1 MITMEERFMSFV
13 RIGSESGDEKLML
26 AHLQEMLR
34 DELEAECLRDEFGN
48 LIARVPGKNSH
59 RTAPIL
65 LGAHADTVK
74 PGIGIE
80 PVLQDGVV
88 RSASDTILGA
98 DNKAGIAEIIEAVLT
113 ARRRPPLEIVITRSE
128 EIGLLGAKNLD
139 LSLIES
145 KIGFVL
151 DTSDLNAVLLGG
163 PTHINI
169 DIQVLG
175 KGAHA
180 GIRPE
185 EGISAVRTAAKA
197 ILMMP
202 EGRIDS
208 ETTANIGIIHGGE
221 ARNGIPAKVHIQAEC
236 RSLSHEKALRQ
247 AAVIE
252 KAFREAAHDMGA
264 RVVIAPSIEYE
275 ATRIELDRPAVQAAC
290 RAIASAGLEPQPRVS
305 TGGSDAIVLTA
316 RGIETVVLGYGGKKA
331 HSTEEHI
338 AIEDMERAAQIV
350 RNLLNDLA

>member
-1 MITMEERFMSFV
+1 MPTMEERFMNLV
-13 RIGSESGDEKLML
+13 RVDSESGNEDSVL
-26 AHLQEMLR
+26 ACLQEMLEG
-34 DELEAECLRDEFGN
+34 ELEAECMRDAFGN
-48 LIARVPGKNSH
+48 LVARVPGKDSD
-59 RTAPIL
+59 RTTPIL

-74 PGIGIE
+74 PGVGIE
-80 PVLQDGVV
+80 PVLQDGVI
-88 RSASDTILGA
+88 RSVGDTVLGSD
-98 DNKAGIAEIIEAVLT
+98 DKAGIVEIIEAVRT
-113 ARRRPPLEIVITRSE
+113 AERRPPVEIVITRSE

-139 LSLIES
+139 LSLVDSEM
-145 KIGFVL
+145 GFVL

-169 DIQVLG
+169 DVQIRG

-208 ETTANIGIIHGGE
+208 ETTANVGIIRGGE
-221 ARNGIPAKVHIQAEC
+221 ARNGIPAEVHIQAEC
-236 RSLSHEKALRQ
+236 RSLNHEKALHQ
-247 AAVIE
+247 AAVME
-252 KAFREAAHDMGA
+252 KAFREAAEDMGA
-264 RVVIAPSIEYE
+264 RVQISPSIEYE
-275 ATRIELDRPAVQAAC
+275 ATRIEPDRPVVQAAC
-290 RAIASAGLEPQPRVS
+290 RAVASVGLEPQPRVS

-316 RGIETVVLGYGGKKA
+316 RGIETVVLGYGGRKA

-338 AIEDMERAAQIV
+338 VVEDMERAVRIV
-350 RNLLNDLA
+350 KSLLADLA

>member
-1 MITMEERFMSFV
+1 MRTMEEHFMNLI
-13 RIGSESGDEKLML
+13 RIDSESGNENLVLAYLEKMFT
-26 AHLQEMLR
+26 
-34 DELEAECLRDEFGN
+34 DELQAECLRDEFGN
-48 LIARVPGKNSH
+48 LVARVSGKGSC
-59 RTAPIL
+59 RAAPIL

-80 PVLQDGVV
+80 PVLQDGIV

-98 DNKAGIAEIIEAVLT
+98 DDKAGIVEIVEAIRTAE
-113 ARRRPPLEIVITRSE
+113 RRPPVEIVITRSE
-128 EIGLLGAKNLD
+128 EVGLLGAKNLD
-139 LSLIES
+139 LSLVDS
-145 KIGFVL
+145 KMGFVL
-151 DTSDLNAVLLGG
+151 DTSAVNTVLVGG
-163 PTHINI
+163 PTHISI
-169 DIQVLG
+169 DIQILG

-221 ARNGIPAKVHIQAEC
+221 ARNGIPAKAHIQAEC
-236 RSLSHEKALRQ
+236 RSLSHEKALQQ

-252 KAFREAAHDMGA
+252 RAFCEAAHDMGA
-264 RVVIAPSIEYE
+264 RVEIAPSIEYE
-275 ATRIELDRPAVQAAC
+275 AAEIELDQPVVQAAC
-290 RAIASAGLEPQPRVS
+290 RAIASAGLEPQARLS

-338 AIEDMERAAQIV
+338 AIEDMKLAV
-350 RNLLNDLA
+350 RTVKNLLNDLA